1 MLKQKTT
8 EPDDEAKAPKSEIK
22 DDVVAGAAAQKAKD
36 VLAKLNEVPKRKN
49 GRWEECCGV
58 RRWVPD

>member
-1 MLKQKTT
+1 MLKQKTN

-22 DDVVAGAAAQKAKD
+22 DDDAAGAAAAKAKD
-36 VLAKLNEVPKRKN
+36 VLAKLDQVPKKPK
-49 GRWEECCGV
+49 GHYETCCGV

>member
-22 DDVVAGAAAQKAKD
+22 DDDAAGAAAQKAKD
-36 VLAKLNEVPKRKN
+36 VLDKLNKVPKREK
-49 GRWEECCGV
+49 GHFEECCGV